1 MYDVTIFR
9 TKWVSIGGIVYKWDA
24 AVIMGKE
31 KNIEVIISKIFA
43 DKKKTQEITTGLIQS
58 SLPHNN
64 FVRAQQKHF
73 CML

>member
-43 DKKKTQEITTGLIQS
+43 DK
-58 SLPHNN
+58 
-64 FVRAQQKHF
+64 
-73 CML
+73 